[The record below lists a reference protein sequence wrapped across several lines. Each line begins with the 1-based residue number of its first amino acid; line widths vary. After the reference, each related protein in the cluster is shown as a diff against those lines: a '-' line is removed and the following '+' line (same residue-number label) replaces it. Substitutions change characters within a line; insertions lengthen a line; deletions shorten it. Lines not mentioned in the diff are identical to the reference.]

1 MFLDER
7 AHFGRVGRAADQKTR
22 PDRCSS
28 FLQRDA
34 VSETSELGD
43 EVPGEAGRVGTAL
56 KVVAAELVVLDV
68 VAQHVVGGDQDRV
81 RDGDDRLVVAVA
93 ALDALVLRAQVGAL
107 AARGGLSGVDQRG
120 GRANGALAD
129 PTGSFAG

>member
-1 MFLDER
+1 MAKGASKSAVR
-7 AHFGRVGRAADQKTR
+7 A
-22 PDRCSS
+22 DR
-28 FLQRDA
+28 
-34 VSETSELGD
+34 G
-43 EVPGEAGRVGTAL
+43 PG
-56 KVVAAELVVLDV
+56 VAQHV

-107 AARGGLSGVDQRG
+107 AARDGLSGVDQRG

-129 PTGSFAG
+129 PIGSFAG